1 MNKNSDLKRQA
12 ILESAKKRFAHFGM
26 SKTTMNEIAKDISV
40 SKALLY
46 YYFPDKNTLYSA
58 VMESVIDEMLEEV
71 DKAVEGVNS
80 AGEAMIIALERR
92 MQLVNDYYNLFE
104 YTYMVR
110 RDIPEDLKE
119 IIRCSNEKELGQ
131 IVNILKIGLLH
142 NEYKLEDVEAT
153 ARLFFFSLLG
163 IRMAVL
169 KDMDNPIFPTKEDFK
184 HILALQKQMAEIFLK
199 GLSR

>member
-1 MNKNSDLKRQA
+1 MNKNSDLKRQT

-46 YYFPDKNTLYSA
+46 YYFPDKNTLYAA
-58 VMESVIDEMLEEV
+58 VMEHVIDEMLTEV
-71 DKAVEGVNS
+71 EKAVEGIES
-80 AGEAMIIALERR
+80 SRKAMNIALERR

-110 RDIPEDLKE
+110 RDIPDDLKE
-119 IIRCSNEKELGQ
+119 IIRSSFEKELGQ
-131 IVNILKIGLLH
+131 IINILKIGVTH
-142 NEYKLEDVEAT
+142 NEYQLEDVEAT
-153 ARLFFFSLLG
+153 GRLFFFSLLG

-169 KDMDNPIFPTKEDFK
+169 KDMNNPIFPAKEDFK
-184 HILALQKQMAEIFLK
+184 HILALQKQMTEIFLK